1 MTFGEGLARKSKFLA
16 RNNKRRLRCIS
27 ATPAGN
33 RVLRTRAAIALPLTG
48 EEAPPHFGRLFG
60 RRPRRE
66 GVPPCS
72 KEGANMRFFIAVG
85 LLALS
90 ASPSLAQNCN
100 IIGNSTFCDNGLSA
114 NRIGNSTFFS
124 DGTSANRI
132 GNSTFFSDGTSAQT
146 ASATRRFTATGRAQ
160 TKLAIR
166 PSSVTVVAVIG
177 LATRSFAISRVPR

>member
-1 MTFGEGLARKSKFLA
+1 MHKKNPLHSAMTFGEGLARKSKFLA

-85 LLALS
+85 LLALL

-100 IIGNSTFCDNGLSA
+100 IIGNSTFCDNGL
-114 NRIGNSTFFS
+114 
-124 DGTSANRI
+124 SANRI

>member
-85 LLALS
+85 LLALL

-132 GNSTFFSDGTSAQT
+132 GNSTFFSDGTSANRIGNST
-146 ASATRRFTATGRAQ
+146 FYSDGTSANQIGNTTFFSNGRSCNR
-160 TKLAIR
+160 IGN
-166 PSSVTVVAVIG
+166 SV
-177 LATRSFAISRVPR
+177 FCN